1 MKNWYHSWRAA
12 IRIARRDAWRFKGR
26 SFLVLAMLALPI
38 VGVSAADLT
47 VRSSTL
53 STAETLDRDLGNA
66 DARVQDPRLGGVP
79 ILQNPKGDN
88 YQPVKNYDDE
98 PWPEGETDIAA
109 TLPADANTLVDSEGM
124 AKIKTTHG
132 LLNTSVRELKAAD
145 PLAEGIMVLDRGRF
159 PRTSDEVAA
168 TTEFLESSGLHVG
181 SELTARGLDTTY
193 RIVGAYELPSSL
205 ETPQVN
211 ALPGAL
217 LAPLDKALAAAEL
230 PGTETTSTYLA
241 AIPGDAGFTW
251 NMVEETNAKGATVV
265 SRAVMLNPP
274 PDSDVPL
281 YKKEGMS
288 SQSMGGSGNATELA
302 ILSTVVGLVMLE
314 ICLLAGPAFAVGA
327 RRSRRQLGLV
337 GANGGDRNHIRAIVL
352 SGGLVIGVVAAVVGT
367 VLGIGLTIALRPV
380 LENYLGQRFG
390 GFDVRPL
397 ELIGIALLAVV
408 TGLLAAI
415 VPAVTASRQTVVA
428 SLTGRR
434 GIRKSSRVLP
444 VLGLT
449 AVVLGAG
456 IALYGSA
463 VSDQAAIVGGGSALA
478 ELGVVALTPA
488 LVGLFGRI
496 GRWLPLSPRL
506 ALRDAVRNRGRTAP
520 AVAAVLAAVAGTV
533 AVATYSASSDAQ
545 AEARYEAQLPYGTV
559 AILSPESAVDV
570 PSIRDNVQKL
580 LPTDVRADV
589 DRVVVGKKNCSAY
602 GGGDDCGRYDIVL
615 PKGHECP
622 LWSYDD
628 TGEDPSEKFSK
639 AERRKLAKDWR
650 CTQDGYGI
658 GDTGGQILIGDDK
671 LLKVLKIDN
680 PDASEALA
688 NGRAVSFNNKNLNP
702 AGADGKGSDEKV
714 GDDGK
719 GGALGGAVSPKNT
732 VAPKAGANGTIDVR
746 LISAAQVDE
755 ADAASSKGKEPPGTV
770 KRIPAHQF
778 SGSQKS
784 YGVTMIVPRD
794 VAEKAGFT
802 TVPFGSFF
810 TTERLPSDAQEQ
822 KLNGELAKTGSDSM
836 LTIEKGFTPEN
847 STTLLALAVFAG
859 LITIG
864 AAGIATGLAQADAE
878 PDLKT
883 LAAVGAP
890 PRVRKALSG
899 FQCGVVAAMGVVLG
913 SASGILPAI
922 GLRFT
927 ERRAEETMYA
937 QMLDEGWAGGQE
949 ATAPFVPVV
958 IPWATLGL
966 LLIVVPLGAAV
977 LAALVT
983 RSRGALA
990 RRAAI

>member
-47 VRSSTL
+47 QRSAEL
-53 STAETLDRDLGNA
+53 SAAQQLDRDLGKA
-66 DARVQDPRLGGVP
+66 DARINDPGLGGVP
-79 ILQNPKGDN
+79 IMQNPKGDN

-98 PWPEGETDIAA
+98 PWPEGEADIEAA
-109 TLPADANTLVDSEGM
+109 VPANAKSLVDSEGM
-124 AKIKTTHG
+124 AKLKTTHG
-132 LLNTSVRELKAAD
+132 LLNTSIRELKAAD
-145 PLAEGIMVLDRGRF
+145 PMAEGIMVLDRGRF
-159 PRTSDEVAA
+159 PQKPDEVAA
-168 TTEFLESSGLHVG
+168 TDEFLKSSGLHVG
-181 SELTARGLDTTY
+181 SELRARGLDTTY
-193 RIVGAYELPSSL
+193 RIVGAYELPSDL
-205 ETPQVN
+205 DTTQVN

-217 LAPLDKALAAAEL
+217 LAPLDKALTAAEL
-230 PGTETTSTYLA
+230 PGTGTSTTYLA
-241 AIPGDAGFTW
+241 SIPGGAGFTW
-251 NMVEETNAKGATVV
+251 NMVKETNTKGTTVL
-265 SRAVMLNPP
+265 SRAVTLNPP
-274 PDSDVPL
+274 ADSDVPL
-281 YKKEGMS
+281 YEKEPDSKNFDNSG
-288 SQSMGGSGNATELA
+288 GNAAQLA

-337 GANGGDRNHIRAIVL
+337 GANGGDRHHIRAIVL

-367 VLGIGLTIALRPV
+367 LLGVGLTFALRPV
-380 LENYLGQRFG
+380 LEDFLGQRFG
-390 GFDVRPL
+390 GFDIRPL
-397 ELIGIALLAVV
+397 ELTGIALLAVV

-434 GIRKSSRVLP
+434 GVRKANRVLP
-444 VLGLT
+444 VLGLS

-456 IALYGSA
+456 IALYGST
-463 VSDQAAIVGGGSALA
+463 VSDQAMIVGGGSALA
-478 ELGVVALTPA
+478 ELGVVALTPT

-533 AVATYSASSDAQ
+533 AVATYTASSDAQ
-545 AEARYEAQLPYGTV
+545 AEARYEPQLPHGAV

-570 PSIRDNVQKL
+570 PSMRDDVQKL

-589 DRVVVGKKNCSAY
+589 DRVVVGKKNCSSY
-602 GGGDDCGRYDIVL
+602 GGGDDCGRYEIVR
-615 PKGHECP
+615 PKAYECP
-622 LWSYDD
+622 LWGYDA
-628 TGEDPSEKFSK
+628 TGEDPAEKYSK

-650 CTQDGYGI
+650 CAENDYGI
-658 GDTGGQILIGDDK
+658 GNSGGDILIGDDK
-671 LLKVLKIDN
+671 LLKVLKIDD
-680 PDASEALA
+680 PEASKALA
-688 NGRAVSFNNKNLNP
+688 NGLAVSFVKQNLVP
-702 AGADGKGSDEKV
+702 DGADKDAGN
-714 GDDGK
+714 
-719 GGALGGAVSPKNT
+719 GGATT
-732 VAPKAGANGTIDVR
+732 VATTAAHSVTAPKDGANGTVGIR
-746 LISAAQVDE
+746 LISAADIDE
-755 ADAASSKGKEPPGTV
+755 ADAAGMKGEEPPGTV
-770 KRIPAHQF
+770 KSLPAHQIA
-778 SGSQKS
+778 GGQNT
-784 YGVTMIVPRD
+784 YGVTMIVPPKA
-794 VAEKAGFT
+794 AEKAGFT
-802 TVPFGSFF
+802 TVPLGSFF
-810 TTERLPSDAQEQ
+810 TTDRQPSDAQQQ
-822 KLNGELAKTGSDSM
+822 KLDGELAKTGSDAM
-836 LTIEKGFTPEN
+836 LTVEKGFTPEN
-847 STTLLALAVFAG
+847 SATLLTLAVFAG
-859 LITIG
+859 LVTIG

-937 QMLDEGWAGGQE
+937 EMLDEGWSGGQE

-958 IPWATLGL
+958 IPWETLGL